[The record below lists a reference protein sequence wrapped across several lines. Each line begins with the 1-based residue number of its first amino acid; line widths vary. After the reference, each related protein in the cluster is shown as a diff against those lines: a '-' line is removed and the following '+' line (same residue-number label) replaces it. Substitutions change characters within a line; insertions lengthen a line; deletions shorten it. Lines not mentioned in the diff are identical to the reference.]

1 MTVGVVIGI
10 VVGVTCVSWIVTLFV
25 RDQRIAAHGRD
36 VRALVEDVRVTAR
49 NESDSVTI
57 RYTLSW
63 SENGGPKRVTGTETV
78 SVRREAEVRAGREVN
93 IRYLDDENLRFVF
106 DR

>member
-1 MTVGVVIGI
+1 MVGVAIGI
-10 VVGVTCVSWIVTLFV
+10 VGGVICVSWIVTLFV
-25 RDQRIAAHGRD
+25 RDHRIAVHGRD
-36 VRALVEDVRVTAR
+36 VRALVEDVGVIAR
-49 NESDSVTI
+49 NDSDSVTI

-78 SVRREAEVRAGREVN
+78 PVRREAEVLAGREVN